1 MFLEKRVVKETDMDC
16 WFNITVI
23 FITINLNKG
32 RHRSMSCGKT
42 DTIQDILDLRY
53 WLIEQTGDYCLYKL
67 ENDYM
72 NS

>member
-1 MFLEKRVVKETDMDC
+1 
-16 WFNITVI
+16 
-23 FITINLNKG
+23 
-32 RHRSMSCGKT
+32 MSCGKT

-53 WLIEQTGDYCLYKL
+53 WLIEQTGDYRLYKL